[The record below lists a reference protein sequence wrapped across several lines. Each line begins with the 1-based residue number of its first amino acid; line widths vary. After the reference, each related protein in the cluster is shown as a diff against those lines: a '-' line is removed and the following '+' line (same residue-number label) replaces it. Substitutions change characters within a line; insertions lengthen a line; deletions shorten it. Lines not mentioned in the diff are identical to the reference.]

1 MPEKNKY
8 AYRALDIASG
18 KRTKGVVEAETET
31 KAYNSLKSQGL
42 DVETLK
48 AQSNTGLQM
57 EINIPG
63 FEKKVKLESLAV
75 FASQLSTLIKAGM
88 PLIRA
93 LQTTMAQTEDK
104 KLRETLALVLTDIER
119 GSSLSLALKKQSKAF
134 PPLMTSLVT
143 VGESGGFIDRSMESI
158 AKTYEGE
165 LELRSRIKSAM
176 TYPIIVMIVAVLAL
190 IAMLVFVVPVFEKMF
205 ANLNTAL
212 PLPTQIL
219 VTLSHNM
226 IWIVP
231 LLGLVVAAVVFWY
244 RANKDKP
251 EIRQRIDAIKLK
263 IPVFGNL
270 NKKVAITRFSRNLAM
285 MLEAGVPL
293 MSALELVG
301 RSANNWIIEEALSST
316 RHSMSTGRPFGET
329 LAQHEVFPPMVS
341 QMVLVGEESGSLPKM
356 LDSIATFYDRE
367 VKKIT
372 DSLASA
378 IEPLMIVGVGALIGG
393 MIVALYMPMFSVI
406 GALSKS

>member
-1 MPEKNKY
+1 MAEKNKY
-8 AYRALDIASG
+8 AYVALDSKG
-18 KRTKGVVEAETET
+18 KRRKGSIEAETET
-31 KAYNSLKSQGL
+31 KAYGALKSQGL
-42 DVETLK
+42 EPDSLK
-48 AQSNTGLQM
+48 IQNGTGLQM
-57 EINIPG
+57 EIKIPG
-63 FEKKVKLESLAV
+63 FEKRVKLESLAV
-75 FASQLSTLIKAGM
+75 FSSQLATLIEAGM

-93 LQTTMAQTEDK
+93 LQTTMSQTEDK

-119 GSSLSLALKKQSKAF
+119 GASFSSALKKQNKVF

-143 VGESGGFIDRSMESI
+143 VGEAGGFIDRSMASI
-158 AKTYEGE
+158 AKTYESE
-165 LELRSRIKSAM
+165 IELRSRIKSAM
-176 TYPIIVMIVAVLAL
+176 TYPIIVTIVAVLAL

-205 ANLNTAL
+205 ASLNSKL
-212 PLPTQIL
+212 PAPTQVL

-231 LLGLVVAAVVFWY
+231 VFFIMVGGVFFWY
-244 RANKDKP
+244 RSNKDKP
-251 EIRQRIDAIKLK
+251 EIRQKVDSIKLK

-301 RSANNWIIEEALSST
+301 SSANNWVLEEALSTT
-316 RHSMSTGRPFGET
+316 RYAMSTGRPFGAT
-329 LAQHEVFPPMVS
+329 LSQHDIFPPMVS
-341 QMVLVGEESGSLPKM
+341 QMILVGEESGSLPKM
-356 LDSIATFYDRE
+356 LNSVAVFYETE

-378 IEPLMIVGVGALIGG
+378 IEPIMIVGVGGLIGG